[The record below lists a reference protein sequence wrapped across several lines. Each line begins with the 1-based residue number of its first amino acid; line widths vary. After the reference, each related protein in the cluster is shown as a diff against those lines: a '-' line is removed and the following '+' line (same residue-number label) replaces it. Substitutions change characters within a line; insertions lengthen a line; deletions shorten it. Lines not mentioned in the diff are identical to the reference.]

1 MRGAQFSG
9 FCRTVPRLLMAT
21 SARLLEGDMLEHWGV
36 GSSRQELEDSA
47 APVLA
52 AKQCPGLHPK
62 GLGIK
67 YTFLN

>member
-1 MRGAQFSG
+1 
-9 FCRTVPRLLMAT
+9 MAT
-21 SARLLEGDMLEHWGV
+21 SARLLEGDMLEHWWV
-36 GSSRQELEDSA
+36 GSSRQELEDSI